1 MLILEDVHASY
12 GSVVALR
19 GVSIRIA
26 EGEMVG
32 LIGANGAGKTTVL
45 STITGVVRATR
56 GEIRFQGRSLLGKA
70 PEEIVRSGIGMV
82 PEERRIFSG
91 LTVAENLRLGA
102 AVRSDQAGI
111 QKDIDGMCQRFPI
124 LGERLHSSAGTLSGG
139 EQQQLAIARALMCRP
154 KILMLDEPSLGLAP
168 KLVESIFDLVT
179 QLRDTGVTI
188 LLVEQNVAKTL
199 QIVDRAYLMRTGQIV
214 AQGPARELEQVVDIK
229 SAYLG
234 GKLVEHERGLDRG
247 VDTHR

>member
-1 MLILEDVHASY
+1 LLVFNDVHAAY
-12 GSVVALR
+12 GSVVALW
-19 GVSIRIA
+19 GVSITVG

-45 STITGVVRATR
+45 STIAGVLRPT
-56 GEIRFQGRSLLGKA
+56 QGTITFENESIVGQS
-70 PEEIVRSGIGMV
+70 PEVIVRKGIALV
-82 PEERRIFSG
+82 PEGRRIFPG
-91 LTVAENLRLGA
+91 LTLEENLRLGA
-102 AVRSDQAGI
+102 SIRSDRAGI
-111 QKDIDGMCQRFPI
+111 KKDMDEMCDRFPI

-154 KILMLDEPSLGLAP
+154 KLLMLDEPSLGLAP
-168 KLVESIFDLVT
+168 KLVAEIFNMVA

-199 QIVDRAYLMRTGQIV
+199 RVVDRAYVLRTGRII
-214 AQGPARELEQVVDIK
+214 AEGPASELRGVVDIK

-234 GKLVEHERGLDRG
+234 GRLLE
-247 VDTHR
+247 